1 MSQPCADVYGV
12 WLVSESGE
20 SVRVPLANLS
30 GMSTARVMTPTGG
43 ALWLVLGSTQVENTP
58 GWGVPRTGCNIAI
71 DEVRAVL

>member
-1 MSQPCADVYGV
+1 
-12 WLVSESGE
+12 
-20 SVRVPLANLS
+20 
-30 GMSTARVMTPTGG
+30 MSTARVMTPTGG